1 MLKQGFFVG
10 TIRHRRYRPKPHE
23 FTYDMYWSLLD
34 LDKLESTFAQSK
46 LWSLERWNLISFR
59 NKDFHQ
65 SSDIQEANIFETSA
79 PETNIPETSAPG
91 KNTPETNKT
100 SINKQAILETIRQRT
115 GESFSG
121 QVFMLS
127 HLRYLGFNFNSV
139 CFYFCFENENLKY
152 IVSEITNT
160 PWGERHSYLHD
171 CNQGQ
176 KQGNVYQFEFDKE
189 FHVSP
194 FLTMDM
200 HYQWLFKVVQDELR
214 IHMVVNQK
222 GSGQKFFDATFTA
235 DFVPFSKS
243 SMRKLVLTRP
253 LQPLKMVAAIY
264 WQAFKLWLKKIP
276 FVAHPK
282 LTKDSQIGE
291 AKAETGKRAQ
301 GRE

>member
-1 MLKQGFFVG
+1 MLKQGFMVG
-10 TIRHRRYRPKPHE
+10 EIRHRRYRPKPHE
-23 FTYDMYWSLLD
+23 FTYAMYWSLLD
-34 LDKLESTFAQSK
+34 LDKLEETFAKSK

-65 SSDIQEANIFETSA
+65 NSRIIESSL
-79 PETNIPETSAPG
+79 PENRL
-91 KNTPETNKT
+91 PETNKT
-100 SINKQAILETIRQRT
+100 SINKRALIETIRQRT
-115 GESFSG
+115 GENFSG

-139 CFYFCFENENLKY
+139 CFYFCVENDNLKY

-171 CNQGQ
+171 CMEGQ
-176 KQGNVYQFEFDKE
+176 KGNNVYQFEFDKE

-200 HYQWLFKVVQDELR
+200 HYQWLFKVEEEQLR

-222 GSGQKFFDATFTA
+222 NTNHKFFDATFTA
-235 DFVPFSKS
+235 DFIPLTQSN
-243 SMRKLVLTRP
+243 MRKLVLSRP

-276 FVAHPK
+276 FVPHPK
-282 LTKDSQIGE
+282 FNKDSHSGE
-291 AKAETGKRAQ
+291 DEAETGKRNQ

>member
-10 TIRHRRYRPKPHE
+10 SIRHRRYRPRPHE
-23 FTYDMYWSLLD
+23 FTYEMYWSLLD
-34 LDKLESTFAQSK
+34 LDKLEETFAQSK
-46 LWSLERWNLISFR
+46 LWSLEKWNLISFR

-65 SSDIQEANIFETSA
+65 SSDIQEANA
-79 PETNIPETSAPG
+79 LETNILETSIPEI
-91 KNTPETNKT
+91 NTSEKNKT

-139 CFYFCFENENLKY
+139 CFYFCIEKGNLKY

-176 KQGNVYQFEFDKE
+176 KQGSVYQFEFDKE

-200 HYQWLFKVVQDELR
+200 HYQWLFKVEQDGLR

-235 DFVPFSKS
+235 DFIPLTQS

-253 LQPLKMVAAIY
+253 LQPLKMVVAIY

-282 LTKDSQIGE
+282 LTKNSQSGE
-291 AKAETGKRAQ
+291 AKDETGKRAQ

>member
-10 TIRHRRYRPKPHE
+10 SIRHRRYRPRPHE
-23 FTYDMYWSLLD
+23 FTYEMYWSLLD
-34 LDKLESTFAQSK
+34 LDKLEETFAQSK
-46 LWSLERWNLISFR
+46 LWSLEKWNLISFR

-65 SSDIQEANIFETSA
+65 SSDIQEAKA
-79 PETNIPETSAPG
+79 LETNILETSIPEI
-91 KNTPETNKT
+91 NTSEKNKT

-121 QVFMLS
+121 QVLMLS

-139 CFYFCFENENLKY
+139 CFYFCIEKGNLKY

-176 KQGNVYQFEFDKE
+176 KQGSVYQFEFDKE

-200 HYQWLFKVVQDELR
+200 HYQWLFKVEQDGLR

-235 DFVPFSKS
+235 DFIPLTQS

-253 LQPLKMVAAIY
+253 LQPLKMVVAIY

-282 LTKDSQIGE
+282 LTQNSQSGE
-291 AKAETGKRAQ
+291 AKDETGKRAQ